1 MNPKPL
7 ISFLAPLILLAG
19 CQGLNKNS
27 DLPALIVDPSDTSRA
42 ALQATVSG
50 LFGGYKV
57 RLADDALTQSSLL
70 ILELGLQKK
79 LNNLPANGRVLTEP
93 YRFRLVKNDD
103 ECALIDLRDGS
114 RHVLADTN
122 CVPE

>member
-1 MNPKPL
+1 MNPKPI
-7 ISFLAPLILLAG
+7 ISFVALLILLAG

-27 DLPALIVDPSDTSRA
+27 DLPALIVEPNDPSRA

-57 RLADDALTQSSLL
+57 RLADDALL
-70 ILELGLQKK
+70 ILELGPQKK
-79 LNNLPANGRVLTEP
+79 LSNLPANGRILTAP
-93 YRFRLVKNDD
+93 YRFRLIKNDD
-103 ECALIDLRDGS
+103 ECTLIDLRNGS
-114 RHVLADTN
+114 RHVLADTT

>member
-1 MNPKPL
+1 MNPKPI
-7 ISFLAPLILLAG
+7 ISFVALLILLAG

-27 DLPALIVDPSDTSRA
+27 DLPALIVEPNDPSRA

-70 ILELGLQKK
+70 ILELGPQKK
-79 LNNLPANGRVLTEP
+79 LSNLPANGRILTAP
-93 YRFRLVKNDD
+93 YRFRLIKNDD
-103 ECALIDLRDGS
+103 ECTLIDLRNGS
-114 RHVLADTN
+114 RHVLADTT

>member
-7 ISFLAPLILLAG
+7 ISLVAPLILLAG
-19 CQGLNKNS
+19 CQGLSTNS
-27 DLPALIVDPSDTSRA
+27 DLPASIVEPNDASRA

-70 ILELGLQKK
+70 ILELGSQKT
-79 LNNLPANGRVLTEP
+79 LSNLPAKGRILTEP

-114 RHVLADTN
+114 RHVLADTT